1 MKKMETFEKS
11 LKKIEKLEKFAKLV
25 KENIRITLDT
35 NEQYEKL
42 DYTDRVSYTKDS
54 EEFELTKEEAILLT
68 KFMTAE

>member
-1 MKKMETFEKS
+1 MKKMENFEKS
-11 LKKIEKLEKFAKLV
+11 LKQIEKLEKFIKLV

-35 NEQYEKL
+35 NEQYEEL
-42 DYTDRVSYTKDS
+42 ADRVSYMKDS